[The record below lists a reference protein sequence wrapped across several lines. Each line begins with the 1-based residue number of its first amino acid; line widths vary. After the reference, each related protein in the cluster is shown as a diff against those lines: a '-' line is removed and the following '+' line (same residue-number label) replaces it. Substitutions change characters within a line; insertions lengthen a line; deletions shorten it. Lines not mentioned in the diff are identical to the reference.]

1 MSSPTSAALS
11 SRSATPSK
19 WLREK
24 RPEDLALDILIAV
37 VWIVYAGL
45 YLMKALRGGGLV
57 HLGQMGAM
65 TVFATLFLLR
75 RPARRTGAPWE
86 TVLAVMTVLMPVALQ
101 PAPGYVHW
109 LGEAIQVAGLG
120 GMIIAVV
127 SLGRSFGVAP
137 ADRGLRTTG
146 LYRWLRHPL
155 YAMEI
160 LVFAGFLL
168 ANTSWW
174 NLRVLSLNTLLQII
188 RITREE
194 RILDGYAGYAATVRW
209 RLIPLI
215 W

>member
-1 MSSPTSAALS
+1 VSSPTSAAHS
-11 SRSATPSK
+11 SRTATTNTC
-19 WLREK
+19 LRGK
-24 RPEDLALDILIAV
+24 RPEELALDFLIAV

-65 TVFATLFLLR
+65 TVFAALFLLR
-75 RPARRTGAPWE
+75 RPARRTGARWE
-86 TVLAVMTVLMPVALQ
+86 TVLAAMAVLMPVALQ
-101 PAPGYVHW
+101 SAPGDLHW
-109 LGEAIQVAGLG
+109 LGEAIQVVGLG

-174 NLRVLSLNTLLQII
+174 NLGVLSLNTLLQII
-188 RITREE
+188 RIAREE